1 MPNSFQFE
9 LVSPEKLV
17 LSKQAALVNVP
28 GGEGD
33 YGVLAGH
40 APMIT
45 TVRPGV
51 VEVFADDHGAP
62 ADRIFVAG
70 GFAEV
75 TNERCTVLAEQATPV
90 TELNAVQLEEQ
101 AKNFAEDINLAK
113 THGERAAA
121 EEQLALTKAKLQ
133 VIAGSGGH

>member
-1 MPNSFQFE
+1 MSNLQFE

-17 LSKQAALVNVP
+17 VSKPVVLVTVP

-45 TVRPGV
+45 TVKAGV
-51 VEVFADDHGAP
+51 ISVYAENETTVSE
-62 ADRIFVAG
+62 RIFVAG

-75 TNERCTVLAEQATPV
+75 NAERCTVLAEEAVPVDDLDRESIELHIKMLNESLNASTVEAERARIEADLAV
-90 TELNAVQLEEQ
+90 TE
-101 AKNFAEDINLAK
+101 
-113 THGERAAA
+113 
-121 EEQLALTKAKLQ
+121 AKLQ
-133 VIAGSGGH
+133 ALAA